1 MSGRATRDP
10 APFGHEHRLTMSDA
24 LVNSR
29 PIASR
34 DGTRLH
40 LTEMGD
46 ADAARTLV
54 VIHGYGEHGGRYI
67 ERMKTFTDAGY
78 RVLIPD
84 MRGHGQ
90 SEGARGHVMRWSDY
104 VDDVRAVFG
113 EVATDAS
120 STGVLGHSNGGL
132 IVAASI
138 LAGATPVAAAALSSP
153 LLGISVVPPKWKL
166 VGAKVLSRFAPKV
179 SLPSEIDPEVV
190 SHDPDVV
197 ATYRTDPH
205 NHHVN
210 NARWYTEAVA
220 TMDDAHARAHT
231 IDLPLLV
238 MQAGDDRL
246 VSARASAAFADRVPD
261 AVYEEIAGA
270 YHELLFEPDGQRHAD
285 RLLAWFDDHLAGGA

>member
-1 MSGRATRDP
+1 
-10 APFGHEHRLTMSDA
+10 MSD
-24 LVNSR
+24 VTVKSR

-46 ADAARTLV
+46 PNATRSLV
-54 VIHGYGEHGGRYI
+54 VVHGYGEHGGRYVD
-67 ERMKTFTDAGY
+67 RMQTFVDAGF

-90 SEGARGHVMRWSDY
+90 SEGPRGHVMRWTDY

-113 EVATDAS
+113 EVRTGPAAT
-120 STGVLGHSNGGL
+120 GILGHSNGGL
-132 IVAASI
+132 ITTSALLADAA
-138 LAGATPVAAAALSSP
+138 PVACAALSSP

-166 VGAKVLSRFAPKV
+166 VGAKVLSRFAPRV

-197 ATYRTDPH
+197 ATYRTDPN

-220 TMDDAHARAHT
+220 AMNDAHARAST
-231 IDLPLLV
+231 IDVPLLV

-246 VSARASAAFADRVPD
+246 VSAGASAAFADRVPG
-261 AVYEEIAGA
+261 AVYEEISGA
-270 YHELLFEPDGQRHAD
+270 FHELLFEPDGQRHAD
-285 RLLAWFDDHLAGGA
+285 RLLAWFDEHLGTGE